1 MTAASMMQQQIRLGF
16 RITGDTFS
24 SGSVN
29 TGVILFPNAPVDSF
43 PASRYPLAQWC
54 TVTNSATLGTSFK
67 FLRKGIY
74 DVHAVFPVPDGAADL
89 IVRLQLS
96 QDSQFLTPSINT
108 VNPIAAFLSYDAY
121 SPTAAGIE
129 GALKV
134 GSSVSIRNSER
145 SSATYATL
153 SPVGTSP
160 VGTVRLHGS
169 VGAGATPIDGRGF
182 PASQLWCNQLAELF
196 G

>member
-1 MTAASMMQQQIRLGF
+1 MTEASMMQQQARLGF
-16 RITGDTFS
+16 RITGDTIT
-24 SGSVN
+24 SGSVH
-29 TGVILFPNAPVDSF
+29 TGVLLFPNAPVDSF

-54 TVTNSATLGTSFK
+54 TVTNSATLGTTFK

-74 DVHAVFPVPDGAADL
+74 DVHAVLPVPDGAANT
-89 IVRLQLS
+89 IIRLQLS
-96 QDSQFLTPSINT
+96 QDAQFLTPS
-108 VNPIAAFLSYDAY
+108 VNSVSTLLGFLSYDAY
-121 SPTAAGIE
+121 QPTAGGIE

-134 GSSVSIRNSER
+134 GSTVSIRNSER

-169 VGAGATPIDGRGF
+169 VDAGANPIVGRGF
-182 PASQLWCNQLAELF
+182 PASQLWCNQIAELF